1 MFVRLTQATTI
12 TLALY
17 MLLGLNTLQSSRA
30 TTTVDSS
37 VETAEV
43 LVALKEALI
52 RR

>member
-17 MLLGLNTLQSSRA
+17 ILLGLITLQTK
-30 TTTVDSS
+30 TTGTTADSS

-43 LVALKEALI
+43 LVALKQAFI
-52 RR
+52 GK